1 MSPRTSNLIWVMPAK
16 EARSG
21 QGAPFP
27 LHHRPGVG
35 GRTGGG
41 DVADPRDPARCQGL
55 GGCTLL
61 EAAVGAGVDAIQIR
75 AKEATDRAL
84 FDLTTMVVD
93 RLRLLGATVIVNG
106 RLDVALR
113 AGTDGGHLGLAD
125 LHRPPGSPP
134 GPQGFLV
141 GATCR
146 NEQHA
151 RQARDEGGR
160 LPWRRTGLRDRHQAG
175 TPRPRRP

>member
-1 MSPRTSNLIWVMPAK
+1 MSPRPSNLIWVMPAK

-21 QGAPFP
+21 HSAPCP

-41 DVADPRDPARCQGL
+41 DVEDPSAPARCQGL
-55 GGCTLL
+55 GGRTLL

-84 FDLTTMVVD
+84 FDLTTMVVA

-125 LHRPPGSPP
+125 LPVRP
-134 GPQGFLV
+134 V
-141 GATCR
+141 
-146 NEQHA
+146 
-151 RQARDEGGR
+151 
-160 LPWRRTGLRDRHQAG
+160 RHLA
-175 TPRPRRP
+175 P